1 MKKQIVLLDLF
12 AGFGGAEL
20 SVRSAGLK
28 VTKSYISE
36 INPDAI
42 KVLKKHYPKAIFVGD
57 VRNLKPEDLLD
68 CNFIC
73 AGSPCQSFSMAGKRK
88 GMVTTS
94 NVEVYTLE
102 QYMKLREEEFE
113 FEGQSY
119 LFWEVVR
126 LKEGITKL
134 QREKGL
140 PTAEFLVENVKMT
153 KKWEDIISNALGVKP
168 VKIDAALVSAQSRVR
183 LFWASNPKISIPK
196 DKGIKLSDIIKNAEQ
211 GAGYRGRKLKGN
223 DFYSYPLTVRK
234 DHKSNCIV
242 TKFGS
247 HINNGQGHGTGYYI
261 DKNNKVHKLTIEQG
275 EVLMGLEPGY
285 TYVKGISKTAR
296 EKLCGNGWS
305 IPVTSQVVKEIFEVK

>member
-12 AGFGGAEL
+12 AGYGGAEL
-20 SVRSAGLK
+20 SVKSAGLK

-57 VRNLKPEDLLD
+57 VRNLKPEDFLD
-68 CNFIC
+68 CNLIC

-88 GMVTTS
+88 GMSTTT
-94 NVEVYTLE
+94 NVEVYSLV
-102 QYMKLREEEFE
+102 QYEKLKEEGFE

-134 QREKGL
+134 QKQRGL
-140 PTAEFLVENVKMT
+140 PVAEFVVENVKMS
-153 KKWEDIISNALGVKP
+153 KKWENVISEALGVQP
-168 VKIDAALVSAQSRVR
+168 VKIDAALLSAQSRVR
-183 LFWASNPKISIPK
+183 LFWGSNPKIRIPK
-196 DKGIKLSDIIKNAEQ
+196 DKGVKLSDVIKDAEH
-211 GAGYRGRKLKGN
+211 GAGYRGRKFKGD
-223 DFYSYPLTVRK
+223 DFYSYPLTVRN
-234 DHKSNCIV
+234 DHKSNCVV

-247 HINNGQGHGTGYYI
+247 NINNGQGHGTGYYV
-261 DKNNKVHKLTIEQG
+261 DKKNRIHKLTIEQG
-275 EVLMGLEPGY
+275 ELLMGLEPGY
-285 TYVKGISKTAR
+285 TYVDGISKTAR

-305 IPVTSQVVKEIFEVK
+305 IPVGTHVIKNIFELE